1 MNSNAAPPFVM
12 RALEAAAL
20 SRTYC
25 RVQRT
30 THSGFYKGRAFLGLK
45 LLCIGW
51 GRGWLRVQGSQ
62 ELRFGA
68 CMVVM
73 LVSMWEYMALKMLDP
88 EGGILSK

>member
-51 GRGWLRVQGSQ
+51 GRG
-62 ELRFGA
+62 
-68 CMVVM
+68 
-73 LVSMWEYMALKMLDP
+73 LV
-88 EGGILSK
+88 EGPRQSRIKIWGLYGCNVG